1 MTVAELKLY
10 LADKKDDATV
20 VVVAHNRD
28 YEFTMSLGGG
38 VDCES
43 WCDRS
48 YDTVG
53 FYVDELMNQNESAQP
68 RESVEQA

>member
-1 MTVAELKLY
+1 MTVGELKKW

-20 VVVAHNRD
+20 EVIANNRA
-28 YEFTMSLGGG
+28 YEFSMTLGGG
-38 VDCES
+38 VDCEV

-48 YDTVG
+48 YDSVG
-53 FYVDELMNQNESAQP
+53 FYVDELCQSERAQP

>member
-1 MTVAELKLY
+1 MTVAELKRF

-20 VVVAHNRD
+20 VVVAHNRY

-38 VDCES
+38 ADCEE

-48 YDTVG
+48 YDSVG
-53 FYVDELMNQNESAQP
+53 FYVDELCQNETAQP
-68 RESVEQA
+68 QENVEQA